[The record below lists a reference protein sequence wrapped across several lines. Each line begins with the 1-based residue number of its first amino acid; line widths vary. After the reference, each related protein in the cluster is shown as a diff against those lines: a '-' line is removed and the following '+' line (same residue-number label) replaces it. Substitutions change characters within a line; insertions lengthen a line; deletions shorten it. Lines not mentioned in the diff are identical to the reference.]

1 MACSHSR
8 GNSRRHWRLL
18 RLFAAFFVLNILLSV
33 ICATL
38 VLQPRSRSYRP
49 GWFATHGVL
58 NSQLDRAWAV
68 AGTHEK
74 ASGLAGGL
82 TSFWRIP
89 GASRVMLI
97 LLYEDKFRST
107 NERIVSES
115 VWGGF
120 PFVTVS
126 CQRCYWLPA
135 LASPSAR
142 SNHPWKFGIG
152 AADVLESDATNDYST
167 TTPTTTPIPFR
178 PEVGGLVLNPL
189 IYAAAWLGLKSL
201 RLRIVGSLR
210 RRNGRCAACGYSLA
224 GINDQR
230 CPECGTERIVS
241 ASSRRSS

>member
-1 MACSHSR
+1 MAR
-8 GNSRRHWRLL
+8 PPWYKNSRHLWRLL
-18 RLFAAFFVLNILLSV
+18 RLFATFFVLNVLLSV
-33 ICATL
+33 LCASL
-38 VLQPRSRSYRP
+38 VLQPRLRFYGS
-49 GWFATHGVL
+49 GWLATHGVL
-58 NSQLDRAWAV
+58 SSQLDRAWAV

-82 TSFWRIP
+82 TRSWRVTA
-89 GASRVMLI
+89 ASRVMLI

-167 TTPTTTPIPFR
+167 TTPTTTPVPFR

-189 IYAAAWLGLKSL
+189 IYATAWLALKSL
-201 RLRIVGSLR
+201 HSILVGHLR
-210 RRNGRCAACGYSLA
+210 RRRGRCAACGYSLD
-224 GINDQR
+224 GISDQG
-230 CPECGTERIVS
+230 CPECGTGRIS
-241 ASSRRSS
+241 A

>member
-1 MACSHSR
+1 MPRSHEQLKLLR
-8 GNSRRHWRLL
+8 FRRLL
-18 RLFAAFFVLNILLSV
+18 FLVAVCFVLNILASL
-33 ICATL
+33 ICASL
-38 VLQPRSRSYRP
+38 VLQDSLSFRR
-49 GWFATHGVL
+49 ATLLAPHGVFQG
-58 NSQLDRAWAV
+58 QLDRAWAV

-82 TSFWRIP
+82 TRSWLVP

-120 PFVTVS
+120 PFVAVS

-152 AADVLESDATNDYST
+152 AADVLESDATHDYST
-167 TTPTTTPIPFR
+167 TTPTTTPVPFR
-178 PEVGGLVLNPL
+178 PEAGGLVFNPL
-189 IYAAAWLGLKSL
+189 IYAVVWLGLNWL
-201 RLRIVGSLR
+201 RCWIVRCHR
-210 RRNGRCAACGYSLA
+210 RRRGCCPKCGYSLN
-224 GINDQR
+224 GIR
-230 CPECGTERIVS
+230 VSSCPECGEDV
-241 ASSRRSS
+241 A